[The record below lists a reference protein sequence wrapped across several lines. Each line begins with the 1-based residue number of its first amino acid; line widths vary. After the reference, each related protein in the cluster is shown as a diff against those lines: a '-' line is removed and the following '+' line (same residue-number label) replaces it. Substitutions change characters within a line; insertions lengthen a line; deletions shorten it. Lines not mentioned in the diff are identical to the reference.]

1 MIIVMKV
8 GSPQEEINRITTEL
22 SSWGLT
28 PEKIIGQHKVVIAL
42 IGETADLD

>member
-28 PEKIIGQHKVVIAL
+28 P
-42 IGETADLD
+42 